1 MKIRLRMGVYGLLV
15 GLIALFLAPVAP
27 EAYTAKGIT
36 NSKGLVYDD
45 VYGVSNG
52 AAIMRKGDHIAL
64 VDSLGNVLLNTV
76 SGVESYISDSVYFP
90 RRGFD
95 KGLVALSYGENEDIS
110 NSGYYDIKKRR
121 TIVNADANDLVGQF
135 SEDSTLFA
143 KASIR
148 DGKTVVSLYSLDTGT
163 ELSSSVIPFACAG
176 CRMQFAD
183 DNSALSIYYSL
194 DNDDSNVSNQ
204 NHGQGQFA
212 IHDGV
217 LGEFMPYDSSQPD
230 YYYSSS
236 FDRAGNAYTVCNYFN
251 GCGSCGS
258 DHCVT
263 IISSGAT
270 KHLPDCSLENV
281 VGEFVIVNK
290 YGKYGDSSEELVYS
304 SRGDRVEWIESLL
317 KGNTLYSRTKGLFA
331 FDGSKRYIL

>member
-1 MKIRLRMGVYGLLV
+1 MKSRLRMGVCGLVV
-15 GLIALFLAPVAP
+15 GLIALFWAPIAS

-52 AAIMRKGDHIAL
+52 AAVMRKGDRIAL
-64 VDSLGNVLLNTV
+64 VDSLGNVLLDTV

-90 RRGFD
+90 MGGFD
-95 KGLVALSYGENEDIS
+95 KGLVALSYGENKDVS
-110 NSGYYDIKKRR
+110 NNSGYYDITKRR
-121 TIVNADANDLVGQF
+121 TIVNADASDLVGQF

-148 DGKTVVSLYSLDTGT
+148 DGKTVVSLYSLDSGM
-163 ELSSSVIPFACAG
+163 ELSSSEIPFACTR
-176 CRMQFAD
+176 CRIQFAD
-183 DNSALSIYYSL
+183 DNSALSIHYSL
-194 DNDDSNVSNQ
+194 DSDDSDVSNQ

-212 IHDGV
+212 IRDGI
-217 LGEFMPYDSSQPD
+217 LGEFMPYNSSRPD

-258 DHCVT
+258 DHCVS
-263 IISSGAT
+263 IISSEGT
-270 KHLPDCSLENV
+270 KHLPDCSLEYV

-304 SRGDRVEWIESLL
+304 CKGDRAEWLE
-317 KGNTLYSRTKGLFA
+317 TW
-331 FDGSKRYIL
+331 KR